1 MAQDILEALAGW
13 FERAGARRVGRAP
26 HCRLAFSSAPLLVI
40 AAKSSNRQQ
49 ICQRLR
55 GSFSHKFWTVGIRL
69 TSAIPIDQ
77 PIARARAIRIVSC
90 NNACGRTVI
99 SIQLEPA

>member
-1 MAQDILEALAGW
+1 LDNFG
-13 FERAGARRVGRAP
+13 
-26 HCRLAFSSAPLLVI
+26 APLSILPGLMI
-40 AAKSSNRQQ
+40 AAESSNRQQ
-49 ICQRLR
+49 ICQRLH
-55 GSFSHKFWTVGIRL
+55 GPSPNKFRSAGIPP

-90 NNACGRTVI
+90 NNACERGVI